1 MKYSKIILK
10 SFGLGNK
17 KIGPMEKV
25 ENYLWDSMTKI
36 NLISNINDKFSKT
49 IDHTKLEKIVYFK
62 DIDALIEKTIK
73 K

>member
-1 MKYSKIILK
+1 MKHSKIILK

-17 KIGPMEKV
+17 KIDSMEKV
-25 ENYLWDSMTKI
+25 KNYLWDSMTKI